1 MARVRVP
8 RYVREI
14 LLVAALFLIYKV
26 GRSLTAGDAQVAIVH
41 AYDVWDVE
49 RWLRL
54 PDELDLQ
61 QLFLQWPRVIK
72 VANAYYAWVH
82 FPVTAVFLVWLYRRD
97 HPGYVRIRNVMV
109 LLTMSALALHVLVP
123 LAPPRMLG
131 SLGFV
136 DTGALYGQSVYDS
149 GAGAAISNQFAALPS
164 LHVGWALV
172 VAYGIITQLHT
183 RWRWLALL
191 HPALTTFVVVTTAN
205 HFWIDAIVAALI
217 LAVALAVVRPA
228 RRAGMAGS
236 MGKAEALTG

>member
-1 MARVRVP
+1 MARRIP

-14 LLVAALFLIYKV
+14 ALVAALFLVYKV
-26 GRSLTAGDAQVAIVH
+26 GRSLTAGDAQVAIIH
-41 AYDVWDVE
+41 AYDVWNVE

-82 FPVTAVFLVWLYRRD
+82 FPVTALFLVWLYVRD
-97 HPGYVRIRNVMV
+97 HAGYVRIRNVMV

-136 DTGALYGQSVYDS
+136 DTGAMYGQSVYDS
-149 GAGAAISNQFAALPS
+149 GAGASISNQFAALPS

-172 VAYGIITQLHT
+172 VAYGIITQLHS

-191 HPALTTFVVVTTAN
+191 HPLITTFVVVTTAN
-205 HFWIDAIVAALI
+205 HFWIDAIVAALL
-217 LAVALAVVRPA
+217 LAVALVVIRPA
-228 RRAGMAGS
+228 PRPVVAGS
-236 MGKAEALTG
+236 VGKAEVLAG

>member
-1 MARVRVP
+1 MGTRVP

-14 LLVAALFLIYKV
+14 ALVAALFLVYKV
-26 GRSLTAGDAQVAIVH
+26 GRSLTAGDAQVAIIH
-41 AYDVWDVE
+41 AYDVWNVE

-72 VANAYYAWVH
+72 AANAYYAWVH
-82 FPVTAVFLVWLYRRD
+82 FPVTALFLVWLYLRD
-97 HPGYVRIRNVMV
+97 HAGYVRIRNVMV

-136 DTGALYGQSVYDS
+136 DTGAMYGQSVYDS
-149 GAGAAISNQFAALPS
+149 GAGASISNQFAALPS

-172 VAYGIITQLHT
+172 VAYGIITQLHS

-191 HPALTTFVVVTTAN
+191 HPLITTFVVVTTAN
-205 HFWIDAIVAALI
+205 HFWIDAIVAALL
-217 LAVALAVVRPA
+217 LAVALVVIRPA
-228 RRAGMAGS
+228 PSPVVAGS
-236 MGKAEALTG
+236 VGKAEVLAG